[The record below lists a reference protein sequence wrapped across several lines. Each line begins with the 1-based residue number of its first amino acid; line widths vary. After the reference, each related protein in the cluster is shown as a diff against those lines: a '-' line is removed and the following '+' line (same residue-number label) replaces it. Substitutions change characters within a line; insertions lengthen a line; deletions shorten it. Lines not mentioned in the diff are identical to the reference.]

1 MVKKIATGH
10 KPEVTEGWA
19 ASQVIEKLARN
30 CRQAEL
36 VVKDTDVSLKT
47 SHRVIS
53 SQCPKKKKKKKKK
66 AGQNQE
72 GKPLLKDYSVLP
84 CPLWSKLN
92 IKLAGEREMF
102 IESSS
107 TSMKWGKKD

>member
-10 KPEVTEGWA
+10 KPEVMEGWA

-53 SQCPKKKKKKKKK
+53 SQCPPPQKK

-84 CPLWSKLN
+84 CPLLSKLN

-107 TSMKWGKKD
+107 TSMRWGQKD

>member
-10 KPEVTEGWA
+10 KPEVMEGWA

-30 CRQAEL
+30 CRQAKL

-53 SQCPKKKKKKKKK
+53 SQCPPPPQKKQARTRKGSLFLRTIVSFH
-66 AGQNQE
+66 ALYCQSLISN
-72 GKPLLKDYSVLP
+72 
-84 CPLWSKLN
+84 
-92 IKLAGEREMF
+92 
-102 IESSS
+102 
-107 TSMKWGKKD
+107 